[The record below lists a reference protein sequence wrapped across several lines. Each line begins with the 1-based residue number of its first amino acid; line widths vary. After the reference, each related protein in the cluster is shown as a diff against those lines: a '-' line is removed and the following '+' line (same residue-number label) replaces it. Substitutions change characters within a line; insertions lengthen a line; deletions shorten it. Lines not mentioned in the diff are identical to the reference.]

1 MFQVD
6 VVICGGGPVGLLL
19 ACCLA
24 RYGIQTY
31 VAEQHDKASQP
42 MYGRAAM
49 IAPRSLEML
58 DQLDLADALG
68 QIGFVVRGQKFFRE
82 GKMVDNMSSA
92 PTSNITDTFFDYC
105 LLCRQ
110 RYTEAVMS
118 EAYTSYSKSG
128 PNEIF
133 YGHKLVDISIA
144 NGASSPPNHSHP
156 ITATFST
163 ATGHETTTKV
173 QCKYLIGADGGSST
187 VRSLVNIPFPGS
199 RSDHHWIRID
209 GRVRTNMP
217 HARSGLCGLDSPT
230 HGSILWASL
239 DHGITRVGFPL
250 PAALWSQHGHAITQE
265 TVVAEAKKAVLPF
278 ELDFDEVDWWT
289 LYSVGQRLAET
300 YRGPQTHG
308 ADDNEAD
315 DEKRIFLAGDA
326 AHTHSSAA
334 AQGMN
339 TGLHDATNLAWKL
352 AGRIHNTLQ
361 PWLLE
366 TYESERRPLAQ
377 QIIAQDR
384 LMTRL
389 TQGEIPED
397 LQDDDDDDDDDD
409 AAVGKDAAELMA
421 ELFQRNTKLNTGLG
435 IQYPIDGAL
444 NVGPDASAES
454 IIAPGSRAP
463 DVQVQRPGPRVPV
476 RLHTLMKNSAVRFD
490 ILVFAGDPERTVSRL
505 GELRSYLGDHS
516 GGNNNTTTTTNQSFL
531 YRFPASRFRF
541 LTVVQ
546 TPNDNGAAEEK
557 LRGEAFGTIVYDVD
571 GSAHSRYGIDV
582 AKGAVV
588 VVRPDGVVGTVAGL
602 GEGERLGV
610 YFQGILVE
618 SGGGRE
624 EKGGERGVRREDWG
638 GKGMGEVEVEVEGGK
653 VREETSCS

>member
-1 MFQVD
+1 MLQVD
-6 VVICGGGPVGLLL
+6 VVICGGGPVGLLI

-31 VAEQHDKASQP
+31 VAEQHDKANQP

-68 QIGFVVRGQKFFRE
+68 QIGFVVRGQKFYRD
-82 GKMVDNMSSA
+82 GKIVENMSSA

-144 NGASSPPNHSHP
+144 NSASSTTPNHPHP

-163 ATGHETTTKV
+163 ANGQETTSTKV
-173 QCKYLIGADGGSST
+173 QSKYLIGADGGSST
-187 VRSLVNIPFPGS
+187 VRSLLNFPFPGS
-199 RSDHHWIRID
+199 RNDRYWIRID

-230 HGSILWASL
+230 HGSILWAPL

-250 PAALWSQHGHAITQE
+250 PPALWTQHGRAITQE
-265 TVVAEAKKAVLPF
+265 TVVAEAQKALLPF
-278 ELDFDEVDWWT
+278 ELEFDEVDWWT

-300 YRGPQTHG
+300 YRGTQKHHRD
-308 ADDNEAD
+308 DDNNNNDED
-315 DEKRIFLAGDA
+315 DNDNERRVFLAGDA

-339 TGLHDATNLAWKL
+339 TGLHDASNLAWKL
-352 AGRIHNTLQ
+352 AGCLHGTLQ
-361 PWLLE
+361 PWLLD

-377 QIIAQDR
+377 KIIEQDR

-389 TQGEIPED
+389 TQGEVPED
-397 LQDDDDDDDDDD
+397 LQQR
-409 AAVGKDAAELMA
+409 AEEEGGEEKDAMSLMGDLYNSNA
-421 ELFQRNTKLNTGLG
+421 KLNTGLG
-435 IQYPIDGAL
+435 IQYPIDGML
-444 NVGPDASAES
+444 NRGPDSS
-454 IIAPGSRAP
+454 SSLSTDTIILPGSRAP
-463 DVQVQRPGPRVPV
+463 DVQVQRPGPRIPV
-476 RLHTLMKNSAVRFD
+476 RLHSLMKNSAVRFD
-490 ILVFAGDPERTVSRL
+490 ILVFAGDPERTCTQL
-505 GELRSYLGDHS
+505 KELRSYLEYHPEDDR
-516 GGNNNTTTTTNQSFL
+516 NFL
-531 YRFPASRFRF
+531 HQYTADLFRF

-546 TPNDNGAAEEK
+546 TPNGNGAAEEK
-557 LRGEAFGTIVYDVD
+557 LGGEAFGTIVYDID
-571 GSAHSRYGIDV
+571 GSAHGRYGINV
-582 AKGAVV
+582 EKGAVV

-610 YFQGILVE
+610 
-618 SGGGRE
+618 
-624 EKGGERGVRREDWG
+624 
-638 GKGMGEVEVEVEGGK
+638 
-653 VREETSCS
+653 